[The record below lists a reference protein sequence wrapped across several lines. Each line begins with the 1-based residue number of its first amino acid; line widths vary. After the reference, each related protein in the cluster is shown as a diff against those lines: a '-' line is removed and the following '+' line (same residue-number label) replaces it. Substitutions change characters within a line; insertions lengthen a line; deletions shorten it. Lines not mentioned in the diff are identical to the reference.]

1 MKDTHLD
8 LQRDQPGKWASAALT
23 VVVHLGLIA
32 FLVFG
37 IRWQSSPPASLEVE
51 LVAAPSAHPAPEPPP

>member
-8 LQRDQPGKWASAALT
+8 VKRELPGKWASLALT
-23 VVVHLGLIA
+23 VAVHLGLVA

-37 IRWQSSPPASLEVE
+37 VRWQSSPPAAMQVD
-51 LVAAPSAHPAPEPPP
+51 LVAAPTTRPT